1 MTDMRFSF
9 DRVRG
14 ILLLLT
20 VVTAS
25 TAPGCQSSGSRQS
38 TAPTQLDRLMQA
50 YPDLQGGRFLVIAD
64 FEDPRHMELFKLIG
78 VSGQGKCASGRK
90 TGGAATGAGCMLFT
104 AGSPD
109 DVVVINNTSATHW
122 YLTRNWRPYDLLLL
136 SVESPVQN
144 LALEMTIAGG
154 PLEARR
160 AAHASIPL
168 QRGWNVVRLD
178 LAEIGERIP
187 LDNVQEV
194 RLAVSGASRPV
205 QLSFDDVLLTGFR
218 RDLFG
223 DSSNRDAGLYVRQV
237 GRRWRIGAA
246 RPGADF
252 ELTFGNGQIVEWYN
266 IAADP
271 HRLHSLVRGAAMGPM
286 PVVVGSSDRLAL
298 DTAQRDG
305 ALAVRSRILEMNA
318 VRTVVAC
325 DWRLAGGVEPA
336 ADAQE
341 QPSLRRWTYTIY
353 PTGQMY
359 VAVEATALR
368 EGQPGS
374 TTPPLGLAMT
384 LSASPEDE
392 LQVNV
397 SAEQAEPGPTRRPAY
412 ITARNSASDALL
424 LYVVDDA
431 GGAIRVSESELN
443 DGMAPEESEYRSLL
457 ATREMREGSVETWAC
472 HVLLGSSSKI
482 SGKEALARA
491 IDFAGREPPRLEVG
505 SWVPVGDGGTGE
517 SGFDPA
523 SGCYRVAA
531 DKGRVRLV
539 IDGRQHPYFS
549 PAFQII
555 NTSGSEAWVYVDDRI
570 LDTTARD
577 AHGNLIFQLPGTIHK
592 PTTVEV
598 LSHR

>member
-1 MTDMRFSF
+1 MTHMRFSF

-20 VVTAS
+20 VVTAVS
-25 TAPGCQSSGSRQS
+25 AAGCQSSGSRQS

-50 YPDLQGGRFLVIAD
+50 YPELQGGRFLVIAD
-64 FEDPRHMELFKLIG
+64 FEDPRHMELFKLISA
-78 VSGQGKCASGRK
+78 SGEGKCALGRK
-90 TGGAATGAGCMLFT
+90 TGGAETGAGCMLFT

-122 YLTRNWRPYDLLLL
+122 YLTRNWRQYDLLLL
-136 SVESPVQN
+136 SVESPMQN

-168 QRGWNVVRLD
+168 KRGWNVVRLD

-194 RLAVSGASRPV
+194 RLGVSGASRPV

-237 GRRWRIGAA
+237 GRRWKIGAA

-252 ELTFGNGQIVEWYN
+252 ELTFANGQIVEWYN

-271 HRLHSLVRGAAMGPM
+271 HRLRSLVRGAAMGPT
-286 PVVVGSSDRLAL
+286 PVVVGSPHRQAI
-298 DTAQRDG
+298 DTAQHDG

-318 VRTVVAC
+318 VRAVVAC
-325 DWRLAGGVEPA
+325 DWRMAGSAETA
-336 ADAQE
+336 ANAQE

-359 VAVEATALR
+359 VAVEAAALP
-368 EGQPGS
+368 EPQPGS
-374 TTPPLGLAMT
+374 TQAPLGLAIT
-384 LSASPEDE
+384 LSATPQDE

-397 SAEQAEPGPTRRPAY
+397 SAEQPEPGPAQRPAY

-431 GGAIRVSESELN
+431 GGAVRVSESGPG
-443 DGMAPEESEYRSLL
+443 DGAAPEEAEHRSLV
-457 ATREMREGSVETWAC
+457 ATREVRESSVETWAC
-472 HVLLGSSSKI
+472 HVLLGSSSEI
-482 SGKEALARA
+482 PGKEALARA
-491 IDFAGREPPRLEVG
+491 IDFAGREPPHLQIG
-505 SWVPVGDGGTGE
+505 SWVPVRDGGNGE

-523 SGCYRVAA
+523 TGCYRVAP

-539 IDGRQHPYFS
+539 IDGRQHPCFS

-555 NTSGSEAWVYVDDRI
+555 NAQGGEAWVYVDDRI

-577 AHGNLIFQLPGTIHK
+577 AQGNLIFQLPGTIHK

-598 LSHR
+598 LFHR